1 MKSTVKVEIRQPTQA
16 DVDALIANIRHDDR
30 QELEASH
37 GDYKKAVQMSFDKSK
52 HKWSVYADGQFVCL
66 FGMHQLGLLSDS
78 AIIWMLGTVLIEKHK
93 GAFIRHSREYIQA
106 MLKVSPVLT
115 NYCDIRSSKTVRWLK
130 LMGFTFFDAEP
141 YGVKGYPFY
150 RFELRA

>member
-1 MKSTVKVEIRQPTQA
+1 MAVNVEIKKPTQA
-16 DVDALIANIRHDDR
+16 DVDMLIANIRHDDR

-37 GDYKKAVQMSFDKSK
+37 GDYKKAIQSSFDKSQY
-52 HKWSVYADGQFVCL
+52 KWSVYADGQFVCL
-66 FGMHQLGLLSDS
+66 FGMHKLGVLSDT
-78 AIIWMLGTVLIEKHK
+78 AIIWMLGTELIERHK

-106 MLKVSPVLT
+106 MLNVSPVLT
-115 NYCDIRSSKTVRWLK
+115 NHCDVRSSKTVRWLK

>member
-1 MKSTVKVEIRQPTQA
+1 MKNTVKVEIRQPTQA
-16 DVDALIANIRHDDR
+16 DADTLIANIRHDDR

-37 GDYKKAVQMSFDKSK
+37 GDYRKAIQVSFNKSQ
-52 HKWSVYADGQFVCL
+52 HKWAVYADGQFVCL
-66 FGMHQLGLLSDS
+66 FGMHQLGLLSDTS
-78 AIIWMLGTVLIEKHK
+78 IIWMLGTDLIEKYK
-93 GAFIRHSREYIQA
+93 GAFIRYSREYIQA

-115 NYCDIRSSKTVRWLK
+115 NYCDVRSSKTVRWLK
-130 LMGFTFFDAEP
+130 LMGFTFFNAEP